1 MAASIQT
8 ALGFSVTHRNFP
20 SHLSAVQSGNIS
32 DRRDASDM
40 CQKERVSPFS
50 HTLTLS
56 CPSRLESSFSGARL
70 LKKGSTDSF
79 NSLRCK
85 ATASPSMAVS
95 AQAMADTKTDIPSL
109 ANMPLVS
116 FLTPQGYIQP
126 EKQAETKASVFAILD
141 SDTTVQYIG
150 FATDIR
156 NSLRKLMG
164 RRPDLCFYYKV
175 YNLTSLDQKR
185 MLATREA
192 WYRELGEAPRGNK
205 EDYQRALW
213 EQPVDAGAVSER
225 GKLMAAQSR
234 AQQLLGAMQARGVK
248 EPMIYDPAL
257 LAKGQCDVLASAE
270 MSEEEMAKLARIAAE
285 QASALRHIKA
295 TGPGGEVEFDV
306 LYKKKYTTNGGWM
319 YDVDVV
325 MDEQETHHRVI
336 VGRAYAASLAM
347 DPEALLEKTFAFLLS
362 KRVQRQTQGVILSG
376 VFPINYFTVSEVEQW
391 YEDEFA
397 AMFEARRDGA
407 GGSTAALPWR
417 FDRVHAYGSQA
428 DSLPIIGPGADK
440 SA

>member
-234 AQQLLGAMQARGVK
+234 A
-248 EPMIYDPAL
+248 
-257 LAKGQCDVLASAE
+257 
-270 MSEEEMAKLARIAAE
+270 
-285 QASALRHIKA
+285 
-295 TGPGGEVEFDV
+295 
-306 LYKKKYTTNGGWM
+306 
-319 YDVDVV
+319 
-325 MDEQETHHRVI
+325 
-336 VGRAYAASLAM
+336 
-347 DPEALLEKTFAFLLS
+347 LLEKTFAFLLS